1 MKAISVECLRFV
13 IVGLILALC
22 ATPLIMNKIRPN
34 HFYGIRIA
42 KAFRSKELWYQINH
56 TGGKILAVYGI
67 IMSVMGIALFGIS
80 KIWEVDLQLFPIIF
94 YVGLL
99 GLAFIH
105 TLIVCNRIS

>member
-1 MKAISVECLRFV
+1 MKAISGEYLCFA
-13 IVGLILALC
+13 IGGLIVTLC

-67 IMSVMGIALFGIS
+67 VMSVMSIAFFGIS
-80 KIWEVDLQLFPIIF
+80 KIWKVDLQLFPIIL
-94 YVGLL
+94 YLGLL

-105 TLIVCNRIS
+105 ILIVCNRIS